1 MQRRCGDDRQCR
13 EADLYAVSERAA
25 GSDRGCPRGRRPER
39 TNCGPGR
46 FRSTFAHVVSPLKLS
61 SIGLMTQDEALE
73 ILKSGVNAFLTG
85 EPGSGKTHVT
95 RRFIDWLH
103 DKGIP
108 VAITASTGI
117 AATQLDGGQTIHSWS
132 GVGMRDKLTAHD
144 LRMITRWPNVV
155 KRVEAAQVLIIDE
168 VSMLSGR
175 LLSAIDKICR
185 EIRGSGAPSA
195 GCKSCCRRLLSTPP
209 VIKNLEQEV
218 AVCVLSWTWDELD
231 LSILYLTEQHRQS
244 EPEFTGL
251 LSSIR
256 ANHCYEDH
264 RLLRSRQVQD
274 LSTVDVNST
283 TQLFTHRAD
292 VDAINRKK
300 LDELPGEASVPTLK
314 CPKITHATSNL
325 SRAARARLIFSR
337 MAAPR
342 PSIYRGADWHC
353 VLRDRR

>member
-1 MQRRCGDDRQCR
+1 
-13 EADLYAVSERAA
+13 
-25 GSDRGCPRGRRPER
+25 
-39 TNCGPGR
+39 
-46 FRSTFAHVVSPLKLS
+46 
-61 SIGLMTQDEALE
+61 MTQDEALE

-185 EIRGSGAPSA
+185 EIRGSGAPF
-195 GCKSCCRRLLSTPP
+195 GGLQVVLVGDFFQLPP
-209 VIKNLEQEV
+209 VIKNLEQDESPF
-218 AVCVLSWTWDELD
+218 AFSSWTWDELD

-337 MAAPR
+337 MAAP
-342 PSIYRGADWHC
+342 SAFH
-353 VLRDRR
+353 L

>member
-1 MQRRCGDDRQCR
+1 
-13 EADLYAVSERAA
+13 
-25 GSDRGCPRGRRPER
+25 
-39 TNCGPGR
+39 
-46 FRSTFAHVVSPLKLS
+46 
-61 SIGLMTQDEALE
+61 MTQDEALE

-185 EIRGSGAPSA
+185 EIRGSGAPF
-195 GCKSCCRRLLSTPP
+195 GGLQVVLVGDFFQLPP
-209 VIKNLEQEV
+209 VIKNLEQDESPF
-218 AVCVLSWTWDELD
+218 AFSSWTWDELD

-300 LDELPGEASVPTLK
+300 LDELPGEASVPDSQM
-314 CPKITHATSNL
+314 P
-325 SRAARARLIFSR
+325 
-337 MAAPR
+337 
-342 PSIYRGADWHC
+342 
-353 VLRDRR
+353 